1 MDPLIGLAMCDE
13 FVKRLFRGSISAL
26 IAFASWFRESSKP

>member
-13 FVKRLFRGSISAL
+13 LVKRAFRGPISVL
-26 IAFASWFRESSKP
+26 IAFAAWPRESSKP